1 MLDHSGQRVS
11 DPYRAA
17 GRTLPDTSAVTRQE
31 QAACSQTDQHRTAD
45 GQRDGMSLQLRP
57 DVEELVAAV
66 VELGD
71 EAADIVA
78 DLLDILLQVFRSLVI

>member
-1 MLDHSGQRVS
+1 
-11 DPYRAA
+11 
-17 GRTLPDTSAVTRQE
+17 
-31 QAACSQTDQHRTAD
+31 
-45 GQRDGMSLQLRP
+45 MSLQLRP